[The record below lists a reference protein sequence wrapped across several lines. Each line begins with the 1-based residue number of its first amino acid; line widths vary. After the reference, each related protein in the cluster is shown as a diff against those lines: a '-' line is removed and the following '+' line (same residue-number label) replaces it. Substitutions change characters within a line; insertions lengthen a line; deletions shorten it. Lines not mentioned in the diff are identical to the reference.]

1 MLPTTP
7 VALAFAN
14 TLAPRTPALR
24 APEPAQVL
32 QHLAALTQLLTPWDL
47 QALGIWADASERYGM
62 RRVHAHD
69 GSGLP
74 DGQIV
79 VHESP
84 AGGHRALLWCM
95 DTSPRCQVWV
105 DGQALDVPLQSNGQP
120 LTLLPG
126 HWAGEDF
133 FCLATLV
140 DDASG
145 PAARPADLAA
155 AGDPASGTS
164 RGLWVGQVSTGL
176 HWQLHPAADEHWPS
190 PWARWVAGAGLRVW
204 ADRQSESSAPAR
216 QLALDSQRWT

>member
-24 APEPAQVL
+24 TPEPAQVL

-47 QALGIWADASERYGM
+47 QALGIWHDASA
-62 RRVHAHD
+62 RRGARQVHARDHC
-69 GSGLP
+69 GLP

-79 VHESP
+79 VCESP
-84 AGGHRALLWCM
+84 AASHRALLWCVGE
-95 DTSPRCQVWV
+95 SARCQAWV
-105 DGQALDVPLQSNGQP
+105 DGQALDVPLQADGQP

-133 FCLATLV
+133 FCLETLV
-140 DDASG
+140 DEPATASAA
-145 PAARPADLAA
+145 PAPST
-155 AGDPASGTS
+155 PQ

-176 HWQLHPAADEHWPS
+176 HWQLHPTAGEHWPS
-190 PWARWVAGAGLRVW
+190 PWARWVAGTGLRVW
-204 ADRQSESSAPAR
+204 AQPCGEDAEPAR
-216 QLALDSQRWT
+216 ELVLEAQRRP

>member
-14 TLAPRTPALR
+14 TLTPRTPALR
-24 APEPAQVL
+24 HPEPAQVL

-47 QALGIWADASERYGM
+47 QALGIWADASERCGTLQ
-62 RRVHAHD
+62 VNAQD

-74 DGQIV
+74 DGRIV
-79 VHESP
+79 VYESP
-84 AGGHRALLWCM
+84 AGGHRALLWCLG
-95 DTSPRCQVWV
+95 TSPCCQVWV
-105 DGQALDVPLQSNGQP
+105 DGQALDVPLQGNGQP

-133 FCLATLV
+133 FCLETLV
-140 DDASG
+140 DDMSG
-145 PAARPADLAA
+145 KPPSD
-155 AGDPASGTS
+155 SS

-176 HWQLHPAADEHWPS
+176 HWQLHPGADEHWPS

-204 ADRQSESSAPAR
+204 ADSRNEGSPPAR
-216 QLALDSQRWT
+216 ELALESPRWS